1 MQGAGEIDDQ
11 VRQST
16 DAELVG
22 KTLDGDPT
30 AYAELYDEEVA
41 AMEAL
46 RELNADE
53 DLDLKEGAEV
63 LSGALLQE
71 RAALA
76 KLQQAL
82 QES

>member
-1 MQGAGEIDDQ
+1 MVTAAAYLREID
-11 VRQST
+11 VLFPEGAR
-16 DAELVG
+16 ALLRE
-22 KTLDGDPT
+22 
-30 AYAELYDEEVA
+30 AAALYDEEVA

-63 LSGALLQE
+63 LSGALDQE

-76 KLQQAL
+76 KLQQVL